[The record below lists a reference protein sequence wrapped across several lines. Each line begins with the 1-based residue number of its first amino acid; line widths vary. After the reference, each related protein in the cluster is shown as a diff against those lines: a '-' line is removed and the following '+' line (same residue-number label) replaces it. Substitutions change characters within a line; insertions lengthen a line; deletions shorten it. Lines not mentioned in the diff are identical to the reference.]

1 MFFLFQL
8 IISLYDIV
16 LRSKRKLRDVL
27 RAPVLV
33 DHDDVVLPDNDH
45 GITVHS
51 AVSHLYPPAPGLPS
65 GTVIMG
71 SMEITIPGLTTVS
84 MSSRSSRPASRP

>member
-1 MFFLFQL
+1 MILCSGPNGNLVMFSASPSLL
-8 IISLYDIV
+8 ITMMSCSLTMIMA
-16 LRSKRKLRDVL
+16 SQ
-27 RAPVLV
+27 
-33 DHDDVVLPDNDH
+33 H
-45 GITVHS
+45 T
-51 AVSHLYPPAPGLPS
+51 AVQCVTSHLYPPAPGLPS